1 MGDERGDGLMSAPTI
16 AKRLVLSDVAVG
28 DELPPL
34 SYDVTATTVV
44 VGALATRDTRPQHH
58 DYHFATE
65 RNGVKDIF
73 LNSPNQLAWLE
84 RYLTDWTGPT
94 GRPGRLSFRMLDSIF
109 PGDTMVFTASVS
121 SVETDDVGCGWVGVD
136 ITIKVGDRL
145 CTTATGRIAVPV
157 SPDDNPWS
165 RKGQEWKP

>member
-1 MGDERGDGLMSAPTI
+1 MSAPTI
-16 AKRLVLSDVAVG
+16 AKRLVLSDIAVG

-58 DYHFATE
+58 DYQFATQ

-73 LNSPNQLAWLE
+73 LNSPNQLAWFE

-94 GRPGRLSFRMLDSIF
+94 GRLGRLSFRMIDSIF
-109 PGDTMVFTASVS
+109 PGDTMVFTAAVTSAD
-121 SVETDDVGCGWVGVD
+121 TDDVGCGWVGVD
-136 ITIKVGDRL
+136 IALKVGEKL
-145 CTTATGRIAVPV
+145 CTTCTGRIAVPV

-165 RKGQEWKP
+165 RRGEAWKP